1 MLSPLLP
8 RAEDLDLWATTYEAV
23 GQLPRLIRRLIA
35 ASSPFTQL
43 DFPADDAVRFD
54 GWDGIACAAERDP
67 WLPGGVSGWEITCDA
82 RARIGR
88 KAASDYGKR
97 TRHALGLTQADTT
110 FVFVT
115 PRQWA
120 GKHRW
125 VTAHATSPWR
135 GVRALDATDLETW
148 LESAAAVHVWLAE
161 IMGRRLDGITTL
173 DSIWNEW
180 ARVSMPVITPAFLL
194 AGRDE
199 QKSTVRQW
207 LTGEAA
213 SFAVRADSPD
223 EARAFIAAAADQ
235 GVGQDPIANVLV
247 VSERSAWR
255 QLLQLPR
262 QRFVLV
268 PDLGEADANGAVEH
282 GHTVIHALGPDEPFN
297 GTAVRLPPLSREQ
310 AAATLVAAGI
320 GEAEG
325 RSLASEAWRS
335 LLAFRRQHAVNQAM
349 RRAAWATTEN
359 VVVLIAAML
368 AGSWDSDSAGDRA
381 AISELSG
388 GRPYEEAE
396 ASLQVLSVRAD
407 PPVRRIGRVW
417 SVASKI
423 DIWTQLA
430 DMAPPAVWQTF
441 GRLAVDVASERD
453 PRMDLAPD
461 AGIMAIATAGA
472 RAHSDRMRHGLAD
485 AVALVG
491 SRGSEVALSDGRSA
505 EAVATTIVHNT
516 LDRANGD
523 ATGTV
528 WAAISD
534 SVLSHAEASPAT
546 FVHGVERALR
556 SPVILRLIPDPMRE
570 QTIFAPRV
578 DYTQVAMALA
588 MVAWDRAQFAAAAN
602 ALASLASVTPR
613 GDRMRSP
620 AEYLV
625 QVLLPWYS
633 QTDASIDQQLDLLA
647 RLQERE
653 PDVAWEVLLKLIP
666 NVLQTTSDTQHPHYR
681 PWRGTG
687 PRSLARSEWLRL
699 VEGISSRL
707 VQQAVAQPA
716 RLPKLIENYA
726 NLAPKAQGELRDE
739 LARLD
744 VTATGV
750 NRAAVADALR
760 DEVAR
765 HRAHHDAVWAMPP
778 AAVDELE
785 ALLPALAPDDPIE
798 RLKWLFSDHPDMES
812 VSGEDY
818 TNYDENLRGLRG
830 QALGEIIDAHG
841 VDGVEALIHAAASPR
856 AVGLGLARRE
866 SIGDCDIVAWGRSED
881 ARKREAARLFFAVR
895 VHLQG
900 DQLASEILEG
910 RCPLPA
916 QVAGSFLAALVPPR
930 RTMWALAARLG
941 PEAEAAY
948 WQDFYG
954 FPETGE
960 EAIEAVGYLLEHD
973 RPWAAIDVLGMEVH
987 YRRPLDPAQSMR
999 ALSIAAT
1006 ADPPRAGGMIGYDI
1020 TQILGALV
1028 DQGVPEDELGPLE
1041 WTYLR
1046 VLDHGDRQPRALHA
1060 MLASR
1065 PEFFMEVLSAIYR
1078 AEDEE
1083 VREGTTE
1090 EGARASQAWWLLSEW
1105 KTPPGVGRD
1114 GAVDADALVAWVH
1127 RVRELAAQVKRTIPA
1142 DSKIGAVLRHVPPG
1156 SDGFWPHE
1164 VVRDLLEVIRSDE
1177 LENGMSIEV
1186 VNSRGVVMRG
1196 NGGEQER
1203 EIAATHEAAAQ
1214 AMSTRWP
1221 RAASMLTTLA
1231 ADYEAEAQRHDVDAR
1246 IREQDW
1252 G

>member
-1 MLSPLLP
+1 VLG
-8 RAEDLDLWATTYEAV
+8 LD
-23 GQLPRLIRRLIA
+23 P
-35 ASSPFTQL
+35 
-43 DFPADDAVRFD
+43 
-54 GWDGIACAAERDP
+54 AERDP
-67 WLPGGVSGWEITCDA
+67 WLPAGVSGWEMTCDA

-88 KAASDYGKR
+88 KAASDYAKR
-97 TRHALGLTQADTT
+97 TRNPLELTQANTT

-125 VTAHATSPWR
+125 VHAHATSPWR
-135 GVRALDATDLETW
+135 AVRALDATDLETW
-148 LESAAAVHVWLAE
+148 LESSLAVYVWLAE
-161 IMGRRLDGITTL
+161 IMGRKLDGITTL
-173 DSIWNEW
+173 DTVWREW
-180 ARVSMPVITPAFLL
+180 ARVSTPAITPSFML

-199 QKSTVRQW
+199 QGTTVRQW
-207 LTGEAA
+207 LTGDAA
-213 SFAVRADSPD
+213 SYAVRADSPD
-223 EARAFIAAAADQ
+223 EALAFIAATAAQ

-268 PDLGEADANGAVEH
+268 PAFDEPDANGAVER
-282 GHTVIHALGPDEPFN
+282 GHIVIHALGPDEPFN
-297 GTAVRLPPLSREQ
+297 GTAVRLPPLNREQ
-310 AAATLVAAGI
+310 ATATLVAAGM
-320 GEAEG
+320 GEPEG

-349 RRAAWATTEN
+349 RLAVWATAEN
-359 VVVLIAAML
+359 VAILIAAML
-368 AGSWDSDSAGDRA
+368 AGSWDSDSAGDKA
-381 AISELSG
+381 AISELSA
-388 GRPYEEAE
+388 GRPYDEVE

-417 SVASKI
+417 SVASKV
-423 DIWTQLA
+423 DLWAQLA
-430 DMAPPAVWQTF
+430 EMAPPAVWQTF
-441 GRLAVDVASERD
+441 ERLAVDIASERD

-472 RAHSDRMRHGLAD
+472 RAHSDRLRHGLAD

-491 SRGSEVALSDGRSA
+491 SRGSDVVLSDGRSA
-505 EAVATTIVHNT
+505 EAVATTITRNT
-516 LDRANGD
+516 LDRANAD

-534 SVLSHAEASPAT
+534 SALSLAEASPAT
-546 FVHGVERALR
+546 FVRGVERALR
-556 SPVILRLIPDPMRE
+556 SPAILRLIPDPTRE
-570 QTIFAPRV
+570 QAIFTPRV

-588 MVAWDRAQFAAAAN
+588 MVAWDQAQFAAAAN
-602 ALASLASVTPR
+602 ALASLASLTPR
-613 GDRMRSP
+613 GERLQSP

-625 QVLLPWYS
+625 QVLLPWYP
-633 QTDASIDQQLDLLA
+633 QTAASIDQQLDLLA
-647 RLQERE
+647 RLQDRE
-653 PDVAWEVLLKLIP
+653 PDVAWDVLLKLIP
-666 NVLQTTSDTQHPHYR
+666 NVMQTTADTQHPHYR
-681 PWRGTG
+681 PWRGVG

-726 NLAPKAQGELRDE
+726 NLGPKAQAELREE
-739 LARLD
+739 LTRLD
-744 VTATGV
+744 VTAVGV
-750 NRAAVADALR
+750 DRAAVADALR
-760 DEVAR
+760 EEVAQ
-765 HRAHHDAVWAMPP
+765 HRAHHEAVWAMPS

-785 ALLPALAPDDPIE
+785 ALLPALAPEDPIE
-798 RLKWLFSDHPDMES
+798 RSKWLFADHPDMES

-818 TNYDENLRGLRG
+818 QDYDENLRRLRD
-830 QALGEIIDAHG
+830 QALGEIIDARG
-841 VDGVEALIHAAASPR
+841 FDGVEALVHAAASPR

-866 SIGDCDIVAWGRSED
+866 SLGDGDIVAWGRSDD
-881 ARKREAARLFFAVR
+881 AKKREAARVFFGVR
-895 VHLQG
+895 VYLKG
-900 DQLASEILEG
+900 DELASEILEG
-910 RCPLPA
+910 TCPLPPE
-916 QVAGSFLAALVPPR
+916 VAGSFLAGRVPPR
-930 RTMWALAARLG
+930 RTMWALATRLG

-960 EAIEAVGYLLEHD
+960 EAAEAVGYLLEHN

-987 YRRPLDPAQSMR
+987 HRRPLDAAQSMR
-999 ALSIAAT
+999 ALSIAVT

-1028 DQGVPEDELGPLE
+1028 DQGVPEDELAPLE

-1065 PEFFMEVLSAIYR
+1065 PEFFIEVLSAIYR

-1083 VREGTTE
+1083 VREGTAE
-1090 EGARASQAWWLLSEW
+1090 EGARAAQAWWLLSEW
-1105 KTPPGVGRD
+1105 KSPPGVGRD

-1127 RVRELAAQVKRTIPA
+1127 RARELAAEAKRTLPA

-1156 SDGFWPHE
+1156 ADGFWPHE
-1164 VVRDLLEVIRSDE
+1164 VVRDLLEEIQSDE
-1177 LENGMSIEV
+1177 LENGMAIEV

-1196 NGGEQER
+1196 PNGGEQER
-1203 EIAATHEAAAQ
+1203 EIAATHEAAAR
-1214 AMSTRWP
+1214 ALSTRWP
-1221 RAASMLTTLA
+1221 RTASMLTTLA
-1231 ADYEAEAQRHDVDAR
+1231 AEYEEEARRHDVDAR
-1246 IREQDW
+1246 IHEQDW